1 MKKFLILIAI
11 CFTQNTHCQNY
22 PIKGDADM
30 PINEES
36 NRNHPQKSV
45 PNDDFNIYN
54 ADYIDLKPQFPGG
67 AEALEKF
74 IKNNYKNPKDE
85 IRGKVYINFVIEKDG
100 ALSDIKIIR
109 DIGYETGAEAVK
121 VMKKSPKWIPG
132 KLKNKFI
139 RTSYILPISV
149 NIIK

>member
-11 CFTQNTHCQNY
+11 YFAQDIHCQNY
-22 PIKGDADM
+22 PIKGDPDM

-36 NRNHPQKSV
+36 NRNYPQGSV
-45 PNDDFNIYN
+45 PNDDFTIYN
-54 ADYIDLKPQFPGG
+54 ADYIDFKPQFPGG
-67 AEALEKF
+67 SEALEKF
-74 IKNNYKNPKDE
+74 IKNNYKNPKDD

-100 ALSDIKIIR
+100 SLSDIKIIR
-109 DIGYETGAEAVK
+109 DIGYKTGAEAVK
-121 VMKKSPKWIPG
+121 VIKKFPKWIPG
-132 KLKNKFI
+132 KLKNKFV